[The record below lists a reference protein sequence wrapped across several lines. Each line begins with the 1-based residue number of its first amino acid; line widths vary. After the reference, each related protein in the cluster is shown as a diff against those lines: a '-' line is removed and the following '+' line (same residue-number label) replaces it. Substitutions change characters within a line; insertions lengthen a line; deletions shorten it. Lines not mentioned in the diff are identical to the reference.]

1 MVSPSICGGFLNN
14 RKAMVA
20 FSWAIA
26 TALNIFGIV
35 CACMFLIQIESR
47 FRRLERYYESDEWLY
62 QYQYNQNQGDDVDE
76 NRAYEEAEES
86 QQQHILLATTSTQ
99 SIAWVAL
106 YVLLLSGGLV
116 FYGSTAVIGFTS
128 LNGKYIAPCFS
139 SGSEK
144 LRLGIFG
151 GAVVV
156 FSNLLLLMA
165 VILGEVR
172 VVDGQERRGEG
183 DEQQHNNSEDRKQ
196 YRVERIAAVLAVTC
210 MFLSALYT
218 IFAVLLFLSYAG
230 EQAPKRP
237 EELADGEGTRPG
249 NKTPLVN
256 DNRTIPTLSSNP
268 GFITIDHSN

>member
-1 MVSPSICGGFLNN
+1 
-14 RKAMVA
+14 MVA
-20 FSWAIA
+20 FSWAIT
-26 TALNIFGIV
+26 TALNIFAIV
-35 CACMFLIQIESR
+35 CACVLLIQIESKY
-47 FRRLERYYESDEWLY
+47 RRLEKYYESDEWLY
-62 QYQYNQNQGDDVDE
+62 QYQYNQGQGDDVDE
-76 NRAYEEAEES
+76 NRLYEEAEKS

-99 SIAWVAL
+99 SIAWVAF

-116 FYGSTAVIGFTS
+116 MYGSTAIIGFTS

-172 VVDGQERRGEG
+172 VVDGRERRGEG
-183 DEQQHNNSEDRKQ
+183 EEQQHNNQENRTP

-230 EQAPKRP
+230 EQTPKRP
-237 EELADGEGTRPG
+237 EELADGEGARSG
-249 NKTPLVN
+249 NKTPLTN
-256 DNRTIPTLSSNP
+256 DNRPIPTLSNP
-268 GFITIDHSN
+268 GFITMDHSN